1 MFLIGA
7 INQCAH
13 ERGECDRGKVR
24 GRGQSPSHKR
34 EHKTSGVLPR
44 SKTALLSVCFFPLE
58 RYSSLPAALLAPSG
72 LTSFGG
78 PTNHSSVPALEQ
90 ASFTLPSL
98 TVLSIYNLS
107 LFQVIIICQI

>member
-1 MFLIGA
+1 VRQGEGTMEGA
-7 INQCAH
+7 VSISQKGTQNKRCASS
-13 ERGECDRGKVR
+13 EK
-24 GRGQSPSHKR
+24 QP
-34 EHKTSGVLPR
+34 
-44 SKTALLSVCFFPLE
+44 TALLSVCFSPLQ
-58 RYSSLPAALLAPSG
+58 RYSPLPADMLAPSG